1 MDISFHIENKE
12 DILFLQNYENVKRNR
27 ILQSALSIGLRSIQ
41 MSETNLDC
49 KSYLNPIQEITNQTN
64 TKIEIIDEKLNSF
77 LHLQSNSSK
86 KGEISENICRKL
98 LAKKYPDWDF
108 NDVSHES
115 YSGDCRAIDS
125 PIGEILYEF
134 KNYDTNVNREQVTK
148 FHRDLEYTG
157 IQYGIFVSNTSGIV
171 GKKNI
176 EWEIIQNNKL
186 IIYVS
191 NIGYNGYGC
200 IIGTELL
207 LSLVHINV
215 LDTTKMNYYHNYEID
230 LLKENLIELSDN
242 YKHNLECLTKH
253 KYLIKEQKQKIN
265 HCLDTLERSIFDI
278 ELEQKSIFQKIF
290 HLMNDFKNEKLQLL
304 TINDLSKYIDIFHIS
319 VQKIAKIYELNEFEL
334 FINDNNSQKEIF
346 FQKNEIIYSFTRHM
360 KSKIELV
367 FPILD
372 QTINLNLK
380 YEKIKK
386 NEIIIELKDNSL
398 LYDFINDKIKEIYS
412 NMK

>member
-1 MDISFHIENKE
+1 MDISFHIKNKE
-12 DILFLQNYENVKRNR
+12 DILFLQNYENEKRNL

-49 KSYLNPIQEITNQTN
+49 KSYLNPIQEITNKTN

-98 LAKKYPDWDF
+98 LAKKYPDWEF

-115 YSGDCRAIDS
+115 YSGDCRAIHS
-125 PIGEILYEF
+125 SIGEILYEF

-215 LDTTKMNYYHNYEID
+215 LDTTKMNYYYNYEID

-253 KYLIKEQKQKIN
+253 KYLIKEQKHKIN
-265 HCLDTLERSIFDI
+265 NCLETLERSIFDI
-278 ELEQKSIFQKIF
+278 ELEQKSIFKNIF
-290 HLMNDFKNEKLQLL
+290 HLMNDFKNDKLQLL
-304 TINDLSKYIDIFHIS
+304 SIQNLSEYSDIFHIS
-319 VQKIAKIYELNEFEL
+319 VQKIAQIFELNDFEL

-346 FQKNEIIYSFTRHM
+346 FKKNDIVYSFTRNM

-372 QTINLNLK
+372 QNINLNLK

-398 LYDFINDKIKEIYS
+398 LYDFLNDKIKDITPCI
-412 NMK
+412 

>member
-1 MDISFHIENKE
+1 MNLNFTIDNPE
-12 DILFLQNYENVKRNR
+12 DILFLKNYDDSKKDI
-27 ILQSALSIGLRSIQ
+27 ILKSAISIGLRSIQ

-49 KSYLNPIQEITNQTN
+49 KSYLNPIQEISNLTNQ
-64 TKIEIIDEKLNSF
+64 KIEIIDDKLNSF

-98 LAKKYPDWDF
+98 LAKKYPDWEF

-115 YSGDCRAIDS
+115 YSGDCRATQTS
-125 PIGEILYEF
+125 IGEILYEF

-207 LSLVHINV
+207 LSLIHINV
-215 LDTTKMNYYHNYEID
+215 LDTTKMNYYYNYEID
-230 LLKENLIELSDN
+230 LLKENLIELSDH
-242 YKHNLECLTKH
+242 YKNNLECLTKH

-265 HCLDTLERSIFDI
+265 HCLETLERSIFDI

-304 TINDLSKYIDIFHIS
+304 SIQNLSEYRDIFHIS
-319 VQKIAKIYELNEFEL
+319 VQKIAQIFELNDFQL
-334 FINDNNSQKEIF
+334 FLNDNNSQKEIF
-346 FQKNEIIYSFTRHM
+346 FQKNDSIYSFTRHM

-372 QTINLNLK
+372 QNINLNLK

-398 LYDFINDKIKEIYS
+398 LYDFVNDKITD
-412 NMK
+412 MKI